1 MSTVDDVL
9 IERLFSP
16 LTGRLHHV
24 LGISQWRVA
33 IECLNGSVAFYI
45 AGVAFSL
52 IDKGLEDGIFVIM
65 LRTLGWLLIMEAVRR
80 LAYRQAASSVGV
92 RTARVREWLV
102 RTLLVGILPLS
113 LWHVQNWHN
122 LFYSGSLLLLIA
134 HLYFKA
140 SDAPPPEPRQ
150 KLAYNRA

>member
-16 LTGRLHHV
+16 LAGRLNHM

-33 IECLNGSVAFYI
+33 LECLNGSVAFYI

-52 IDKGLEDGIFVIM
+52 MGKGMEDGIFAIL
-65 LRTLGWLLIMEAVRR
+65 LRAMAWLLIMEAVRR

-92 RTARVREWLV
+92 RTARTREWLV
-102 RTLLVGILPLS
+102 RTLLVGIVPLS
-113 LWHVQNWHN
+113 LWHVQNWHS

-140 SDAPPPEPRQ
+140 SDTPPPEPGQ
-150 KLAYNRA
+150 KLSYNRA